1 MKVMAETGLKAIRE
15 SIGLSQE
22 GVAHRTKGLSSRTV
36 RNAESGQRVTFD
48 TAIQILNAINSAL
61 AEAGE
66 PAVTLADLKL
76 TLS

>member
-1 MKVMAETGLKAIRE
+1 MTVMTETGLKAIRE

-22 GVAHRTKGLSSRTV
+22 GVARRTRGLSTRTV

-66 PAVTLADLKL
+66 SAVTLSDLKL